1 MYDVLIKNGQIVDGS
16 GKAAFFGDIAVK
28 DGKIVSI
35 ASCIDGEAAE
45 IIDASGLQVSPG
57 FIDTHSHSDSSVF
70 TGSGSYN
77 YLEQGVTT
85 QIAGQCGSSPEPYAE
100 GSIRRGDLSDV
111 EYLSRVKAAQTP
123 TSFMQAAEKQT
134 FGTNMAFF
142 IGQGALRRKVLG
154 YSDAAP
160 DAQQMQIM
168 QQDLIEAMEAGYL
181 GVTSGLV
188 YAPSVYATT
197 EELIELVKVMQPYGG
212 IYGSHIRGEGNNVL
226 RSVQEAIRI
235 GEEGGVPVLIS
246 HLKVMGKHNE
256 GTSQYLLKEI
266 DDANARGVTVWADQY
281 PYTAGSAPLS
291 SQVPPKYLVGGIP
304 ELLKRLKDPEIR
316 QKILYSIFHEVDEF
330 ESGIYSAGF
339 DGVLI
344 SSASKTQQYVNK
356 TIGQI
361 AKEEG
366 KEPIDVLAEVLIA
379 NDGVMQSILFN
390 QCPSDLL
397 RIMAHPRVFLGSDVS
412 DRNTRV
418 DTEKAGSGHPRGTS
432 STVRRLELVRDFRLR
447 TMEEAVKNQTY
458 DTAVALN
465 LPGQGLLR
473 EGWDANICIFRYDE
487 LHAMADYA
495 HPFRR
500 HQGIHF
506 VLVNGKIAVRDGI
519 ALDVRAGKVI
529 KRGKG
534 GI

>member
-1 MYDVLIKNGQIVDGS
+1 MFDVLIKNGQIVDGS
-16 GKAAFFGDIAVK
+16 GSTAFYGDIAVK
-28 DGKIVSI
+28 DGKIAHI
-35 ASCIDGEAAE
+35 APCIDEEAVE
-45 IIDASGLQVSPG
+45 IIDAAGMQVSPG

-70 TGSGSYN
+70 TGSDSYN
-77 YLEQGVTT
+77 YLEQGVTM

-100 GSIRRGDLSDV
+100 GSIRQGDLSD
-111 EYLSRVKAAQTP
+111 EEFLDRIRIAQTP
-123 TSFMQAAEKQT
+123 TSFIEAAEKQQ

-142 IGQGALRRKVLG
+142 IGHGALRRKVLG

-160 DAQQMQIM
+160 SARQMQTM
-168 QQDLIEAMEAGYL
+168 QADLIEAMEAGYL

-188 YAPSVYATT
+188 YAPSVYGTT

-212 IYGSHIRGEGNNVL
+212 IYGSHIRGEGDNVL

-266 DDANARGVTVWADQY
+266 DDANARGVAVCADQY

-291 SQVPPKYLVGGIP
+291 SQIPPKYLVGGIP
-304 ELLKRLKDPEIR
+304 ALLERLKDPAIR
-316 QKILYSIFHEVDEF
+316 QQILYSIFHEVDEF

-339 DGVLI
+339 DGTLI
-344 SSASKTQQYVNK
+344 CSAAKTPGYVNK

-366 KEPIDVLAEVLIA
+366 KEPIDALCDVLLA

-397 RIMAHPRVFLGSDVS
+397 RIMAHPKVFLGSDVS
-412 DRNTRV
+412 DRNTWK
-418 DTEKAGSGHPRGTS
+418 DPEHAGNGHPRGTA

-458 DTAVALN
+458 DAAVALN

-473 EGWDANICIFRYDE
+473 EGWDANICVFQYDK
-487 LHAMADYA
+487 LHAVADYA

-500 HQGIHF
+500 NQGIHF
-506 VLVNGKIAVRDGI
+506 VLVNGKIAVRDGVS
-519 ALDVRAGKVI
+519 LGVRAGKVI

-534 GI
+534 GV